1 MIQFWACPFV
11 LPWLKLPLQ
20 KQKVGL
26 FAFTPH
32 SKAFSKACC
41 GVIATIPHAK
51 TVFSRPFRQKIT
63 VSSNHFIGILSKFL
77 QVSLKC
83 FLQTSKILL
92 FPIAIFFCKKYQNL
106 GRIVWQTI
114 CGLNLHYDCSALTN
128 WATSPEVKTGFEPV
142 HPKISFAIPL
152 SYCNDYREDSNLRT
166 KKKW

>member
-1 MIQFWACPFV
+1 M
-11 LPWLKLPLQ
+11 Q

-32 SKAFSKACC
+32 AKAFSKACC

-63 VSSNHFIGILSKFL
+63 DSANHFLGISSKFS
-77 QVSLKC
+77 QVFLKC

-114 CGLNLHYDCSALTN
+114 CGLNLHYECSALTN
-128 WATSPEVKTGFEPV
+128 WANSNLNWVWESNPRIQKR
-142 HPKISFAIPL
+142 
-152 SYCNDYREDSNLRT
+152 YCYTNLATVFNYREDSNLYT
-166 KKKW
+166 